1 MRNVIGRENLITC
14 GRTNELA
21 HAVRTEYSCNSLMDD
36 RMGLDGT
43 MLHYLAV
50 RKAMVSVHKPVH
62 SKITLTYSL
71 TWQASAL
78 KAILREVQR
87 SDRCTSRRMAFKVR
101 PFPNLRSSFLCAYC
115 SKELPERAPTK
126 KQLRVLSI
134 IDQLRAWAHRRS
146 AYAQLSPLYP
156 SLYPYVTHV
165 INYSRPSPAFPY
177 WKRRKAGRGLGTR
190 LSYSYRFEKVVLN
203 RFAPSTVMSSLY
215 F

>member
-21 HAVRTEYSCNSLMDD
+21 HAVRTEYSCDRFMAN

-71 TWQASAL
+71 SWQAGH
-78 KAILREVQR
+78 
-87 SDRCTSRRMAFKVR
+87 CTSRRMAFRALLNAKAPLLKFSLSLLFEKNCQNGLLLKNSYVYCQLSVNYVR
-101 PFPNLRSSFLCAYC
+101 GHVA
-115 SKELPERAPTK
+115 
-126 KQLRVLSI
+126 
-134 IDQLRAWAHRRS
+134 RS

-165 INYSRPSPAFPY
+165 MNYSRPSPAFPY

-190 LSYSYRFEKVVLN
+190 LLSVH
-203 RFAPSTVMSSLY
+203 VM
-215 F
+215 

>member
-1 MRNVIGRENLITC
+1 MLVNSHDNTHQFNSLVPRLSPRANEKSKERGEPGRIYHVRNVIGRENLITC

-21 HAVRTEYSCNSLMDD
+21 HDVRTEYSCDSFMAD

-71 TWQASAL
+71 TWQA
-78 KAILREVQR
+78 
-87 SDRCTSRRMAFKVR
+87 DRCTSRRMAFKALLNARAR
-101 PFPNLRSSFLCAYC
+101 PFPSLRSSFPVCAYC
-115 SKELPERAPTK
+115 SKKLPERAPTK
-126 KQLRVLSI
+126 TQLRVLSI

-156 SLYPYVTHV
+156 SLFPSVYPYT
-165 INYSRPSPAFPY
+165 
-177 WKRRKAGRGLGTR
+177 
-190 LSYSYRFEKVVLN
+190 
-203 RFAPSTVMSSLY
+203 SLT
-215 F
+215 